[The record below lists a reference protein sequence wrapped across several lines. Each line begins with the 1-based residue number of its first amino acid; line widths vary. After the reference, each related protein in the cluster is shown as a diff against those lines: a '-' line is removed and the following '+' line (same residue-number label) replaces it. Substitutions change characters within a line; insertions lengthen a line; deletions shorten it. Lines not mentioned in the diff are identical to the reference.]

1 MMRTQLSQWWQF
13 RTGLAGGKQGPLR
26 AATVWHLLDANVR
39 NSIGHDTTRF
49 VAPRY
54 LRLAMGGSHSVYIL
68 MRINLE
74 HVGRALFNHV
84 NRFSNCSMD
93 SKPEADS
100 FKVVE
105 LPDGESHLCD
115 DDWARRQTVR
125 RSGSAGASGYT
136 VDQWC
141 EAVRAA
147 MRSEGRTFVV
157 MHFFSGERRTGDVH
171 QWVEEACQS
180 NGWQLLMISVD
191 LACDAAWDYTN
202 PTTFTKIMSLVEE
215 GLIDVVIGGPP
226 CSTVARS
233 RHVWCPGGP
242 RPLRYRNCLWGRPD
256 LRPGEKVR
264 VHEANTLW
272 VNFMA
277 TCEGVSARGGA
288 HLWEHPADPGEEP
301 YASVWATDE
310 MQGVEFRTGAVR
322 AVLHQCPYGGLVP
335 KLTCLSGTLYGLD
348 KLDGVRCPGV
358 SATHQ
363 HGKSIGRNPEG
374 GFYTRRLQTYPVLFC
389 KELARLVINTLQVMW
404 QFGSGPTGA
413 IHVDVAESAPRV
425 THWSTWSDQHRQ
437 GVVLLNEASARRTN
451 VNINKDQAATY
462 VHVDDTVFVSA
473 QPQDRLHAD
482 SLLGV
487 TVEALERLGFTVSQ
501 QSRSGELTKVVG
513 YELIQ
518 SPAIFRLPVNKMV
531 LLRLALLELADRRW
545 VQVRTLR
552 SVVGVWIFGA
562 LLCRDLLSIPHS
574 IFQFMTEYEDS
585 LAEWWPSARREA
597 RMMARVTGL
606 MQCHVGSA
614 ILPWLFATDAMGA
627 NEVDNGGFGMVVT
640 KISKTEVQ
648 ALLRV
653 GEMEGRSIAR
663 VDGSGGAKY
672 PQRALKPTVPFTL
685 LPEEFFDPGRWFV
698 VDSGRWKFA
707 EHITLG
713 ESRTVVK
720 LLERLASQSL
730 CHGQA
735 VFSLQDNRPTA
746 CSMAKGRSP
755 SYGLNRLLRR
765 KAALCLA
772 TGIRLFLPWVES
784 SRQPADESSR
794 HV

>member
-1 MMRTQLSQWWQF
+1 
-13 RTGLAGGKQGPLR
+13 
-26 AATVWHLLDANVR
+26 
-39 NSIGHDTTRF
+39 
-49 VAPRY
+49 
-54 LRLAMGGSHSVYIL
+54 
-68 MRINLE
+68 
-74 HVGRALFNHV
+74 
-84 NRFSNCSMD
+84 
-93 SKPEADS
+93 
-100 FKVVE
+100 
-105 LPDGESHLCD
+105 
-115 DDWARRQTVR
+115 
-125 RSGSAGASGYT
+125 
-136 VDQWC
+136 
-141 EAVRAA
+141 
-147 MRSEGRTFVV
+147 MRS
-157 MHFFSGERRTGDVH
+157 
-171 QWVEEACQS
+171 
-180 NGWQLLMISVD
+180 
-191 LACDAAWDYTN
+191 
-202 PTTFTKIMSLVEE
+202 
-215 GLIDVVIGGPP
+215 
-226 CSTVARS
+226 
-233 RHVWCPGGP
+233 
-242 RPLRYRNCLWGRPD
+242 
-256 LRPGEKVR
+256 
-264 VHEANTLW
+264 
-272 VNFMA
+272 
-277 TCEGVSARGGA
+277 
-288 HLWEHPADPGEEP
+288 
-301 YASVWATDE
+301 
-310 MQGVEFRTGAVR
+310 
-322 AVLHQCPYGGLVP
+322 
-335 KLTCLSGTLYGLD
+335 
-348 KLDGVRCPGV
+348 
-358 SATHQ
+358 
-363 HGKSIGRNPEG
+363 
-374 GFYTRRLQTYPVLFC
+374 
-389 KELARLVINTLQVMW
+389 
-404 QFGSGPTGA
+404 
-413 IHVDVAESAPRV
+413 
-425 THWSTWSDQHRQ
+425 
-437 GVVLLNEASARRTN
+437 
-451 VNINKDQAATY
+451 
-462 VHVDDTVFVSA
+462 
-473 QPQDRLHAD
+473 PQDRLHAD

-487 TVEALERLGFTVSQ
+487 TVEALEHLGFTVTQ

-513 YELIQ
+513 YELI
-518 SPAIFRLPVNKMV
+518 SEPGHFPVASQQDGV
-531 LLRLALLELADRRW
+531 VEASIVGACRQDDGS
-545 VQVRTLR
+545 QVRTLR

-574 IFQFMTEYEDS
+574 IFHFMTEYEDS